1 MILKIAW
8 RNIWRNKVRSLVVIF
23 ANIIGVISIIFL
35 LAMVYGITDSYIEN
49 AIQKETSHIQIHD
62 KKYPEEKEI
71 KYFIPESES
80 FLKNIDSI
88 SSVKNSS
95 IRSVINTMVS
105 SGRVT
110 KGIRVF
116 GVHPDREKGVTGI
129 SGSMTE
135 GVYLN
140 DSSKK
145 QIIISESL
153 AEKLKIKLRSKLVIT
168 FQNIDNEIISN
179 AFRVTGIFRSGNAM
193 YDENTA
199 FVNISAMNELLGKDD
214 IGHEAIIYL
223 DNVGHLDT
231 TLTQLKAKFPDLL
244 VQSYKEISPELD
256 LFASQISMVSIV
268 YISIF
273 MLALIFGIINTML
286 MAVLERVREL
296 GMLMSIGMNK
306 SKIFIMIVLETVI
319 LGMAGTP
326 VGLFISYLMVEY
338 YGRHGLN
345 LFFYSEKSMEQFGMS
360 SFVYLKLNT
369 SDYFILAVAVFI
381 TSLLASIYPAYKAIN
396 LKPTEAIKKL

>member
-1 MILKIAW
+1 M
-8 RNIWRNKVRSLVVIF
+8 
-23 ANIIGVISIIFL
+23 
-35 LAMVYGITDSYIEN
+35 
-49 AIQKETSHIQIHD
+49 
-62 KKYPEEKEI
+62 
-71 KYFIPESES
+71 
-80 FLKNIDSI
+80 
-88 SSVKNSS
+88 
-95 IRSVINTMVS
+95 
-105 SGRVT
+105 
-110 KGIRVF
+110 
-116 GVHPDREKGVTGI
+116 
-129 SGSMTE
+129 
-135 GVYLN
+135 
-140 DSSKK
+140 
-145 QIIISESL
+145 
-153 AEKLKIKLRSKLVIT
+153 
-168 FQNIDNEIISN
+168 
-179 AFRVTGIFRSGNAM
+179 
-193 YDENTA
+193 
-199 FVNISAMNELLGKDD
+199 
-214 IGHEAIIYL
+214 
-223 DNVGHLDT
+223 
-231 TLTQLKAKFPDLL
+231 TQLKAKFPDLL